1 MTDENLKQTMEEE
14 WQKVRKSFHYPQLPR
29 PRLVE
34 DESNGS
40 MDIKNLEVTV
50 SEPFIKGFEEHGIV
64 PGESLNE
71 VLTHELTHFMK
82 FPGNVLNV
90 LRLQKSAQGMA
101 DGHKVSELRNAFTE
115 AQTNIYML
123 NERKHPA
130 TAKMR
135 KAYGLPEGDGFGK
148 VMYGLYQEVS
158 GQDLGVEPVPQAY
171 PEKSST
177 KISTRGKE
185 KGLMDKGKG
194 ALGIRPTDEERSLI
208 DKLKDIDY
216 TNKAQEIDNF
226 RIFVQVLKDYQ
237 PPQDQNKKDGEGQEG
252 EGNGQVEGQ
261 GNGQGEPCSGNG
273 VDGFSD
279 NQIREGLKQFA
290 QECSNPNEYE
300 EVVRQVLD
308 EGKEQGG
315 RGQGQAQPS
324 QAMGK
329 RAGSG
334 RGITQLAD
342 NFYTALAEKH
352 AIPIS
357 KKPMHKNGTLYPYSH
372 TSFEIGDSIT
382 DVDAFSTPGILPG
395 ITTKWVNKEGEV
407 YGDNEAVPDSFL
419 IIDNSPSMFM
429 PNGNEVIAPSKR
441 TYQHIVGAT
450 AISNAYLLNG
460 SRVAVYSFGSNDHLT
475 NPTKD
480 REAVHRELRRYSSD
494 GGTTFNSRFLEGV
507 LKDSEGEYDI
517 SVVSDMDIR
526 NLGGFIDTVLGIP
539 QTHRVHLLYTENN
552 GYVGKL
558 RESFGSRENVAILP
572 LTCESDIQKITMGE
586 LQKSVK

>member
-1 MTDENLKQTMEEE
+1 MTDENLKQTMGKE
-14 WQKVRKSFHYPQLPR
+14 WQKVRKSFHYPQLPQ

-64 PGESLNE
+64 PEESLNE

-90 LRLQKSAQGMA
+90 LKLQKSAQGIA
-101 DGHKVSELRNAFTE
+101 DGHKVSELRSAFTE

-135 KAYGLPEGDGFGK
+135 KAYGLPEEDGFGRL
-148 VMYGLYQEVS
+148 MYGLYQEVS
-158 GQDLGVEPVPQAY
+158 GQDLGVEP
-171 PEKSST
+171 
-177 KISTRGKE
+177 RE
-185 KGLMDKGKG
+185 KGLMDKVKG
-194 ALGIRPTDEERSLI
+194 ALGIRPTDEERTLI

-216 TNKAQEIDNF
+216 TNKAQEKDNF
-226 RIFVQVLKDYQ
+226 RRFAQVLKDYQ
-237 PPQDQNKKDGEGQEG
+237 PPQQDDKKEGEGQEG
-252 EGNGQVEGQ
+252 EGNGKGQ
-261 GNGQGEPCSGNG
+261 GQGSGQGKPCSGNG
-273 VDGFSD
+273 LDGFSD
-279 NQIREGLKQFA
+279 NQVREGLKQFA

-300 EVVRQVLD
+300 EIVRQVLN
-308 EGKEQGG
+308 EGEEQGS
-315 RGQGQAQPS
+315 QGQEQGQPS

-372 TSFEIGDSIT
+372 TSFEVGDPIT

-395 ITTKWVNKEGEV
+395 ITKKWVKKEGEV

-429 PNGNEVIAPSKR
+429 PNGNEVTAPSKR

-558 RESFGSRENVAILP
+558 RESFGNRENVAILP

-586 LQKSVK
+586 LKKSVK